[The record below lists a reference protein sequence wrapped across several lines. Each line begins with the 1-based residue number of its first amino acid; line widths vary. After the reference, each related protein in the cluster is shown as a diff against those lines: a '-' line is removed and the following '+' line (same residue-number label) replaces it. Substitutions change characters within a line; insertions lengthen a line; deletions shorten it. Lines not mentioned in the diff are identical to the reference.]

1 MMDGYRKAL
10 HKVTITAKS
19 LVYLLMICLP
29 FALASC
35 KKDPKVSFIQGEW
48 YYKDK
53 HLANIPGESAQET
66 KWYFDNG
73 YFSMD
78 SCCFVKTN
86 ITGYYSISDR
96 SEDKL
101 MLDLF
106 NLEGQQGGAAL
117 HRDDTT
123 FAEIKIDFEADTM
136 MINSSG
142 PYTRISP

>member
-1 MMDGYRKAL
+1 MTGQRRAF
-10 HKVTITAKS
+10 HSWTIGTKS
-19 LVYLLMICLP
+19 LVYLLILCLSL
-29 FALASC
+29 ALAGC

-78 SCCFVKTN
+78 SCCFVKAN
-86 ITGYYSISDR
+86 ISGYYSISDR
-96 SEDKL
+96 SENEL
-101 MLDLF
+101 TLDLF
-106 NLEGQQGGAAL
+106 NLEGQQGGMAL
-117 HRDDTT
+117 HRDDTA
-123 FAEIKIDFEADTM
+123 FAQIKIDFDTDTV